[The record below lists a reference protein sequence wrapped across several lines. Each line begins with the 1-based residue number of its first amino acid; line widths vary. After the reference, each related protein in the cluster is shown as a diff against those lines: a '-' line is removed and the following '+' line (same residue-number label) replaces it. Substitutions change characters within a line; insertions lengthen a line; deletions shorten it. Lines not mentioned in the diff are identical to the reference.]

1 MRRVTKLGA
10 VALIAVGAVGGSAA
24 AVSAHS
30 DHRDRGDYGHRANAI
45 QHVLLIS
52 VDGMH
57 QSDLDWYI
65 ANNPNSELAKLASG
79 GAEFTNNHTS
89 DPSDSDPGGTALMT
103 GGNPRSTGV
112 YYDVEYSHG
121 TDEPSLIGG
130 QPTGATCTPGQPP
143 TGGDVIYDSP
153 DDTLPAVPDFLHPN
167 PSDPAYQTFPA
178 FDENGSIF
186 PGGVDTNPGAI
197 MNLQFSLPG
206 SPNPSLNS
214 GNFPVDPETCK
225 PIQPWDYLRD
235 NTIFQVI
242 QKAGMRTAWSDKHE
256 VYTSFEGPGSNGQSI
271 DDFFGPEIDSQAV
284 EPDGTPYPSDT
295 DWAHDDA
302 ATKQY
307 DGYKVQ
313 AVINEINGYPHS
325 GPNATGSNKVGT
337 PAILGMNFQTVSVAE
352 KVDSADTLV
361 KNPDGTYSESPS
373 DCFSATPT
381 PDLNCRAGYYPGTTD
396 PRPLLQHA
404 LDYVNNALQQM
415 DAAIQANPATR
426 GNTAIII
433 TAKHGQSPLD
443 PNQLER
449 IKDGPIIDAI
459 NAAWTAAHPG
469 SGKLIV
475 AGTDDDLWQ
484 SYLSVKTQA
493 AADFVKS
500 YLWNHDALGV
510 NYANTGASC
519 PYPVPTTIPAGCTLV
534 HHSGLAQIYAGK
546 EAARFFGV
554 PYSEPDYPDV
564 FGRVQVGVVY
574 TGGTKIAEHGGDNP
588 GDRDVP
594 LLVYAPGT
602 VRPSSSDRWVETT
615 QVAPTI
621 LSLLGLDPRA
631 LDAVRIEGTE
641 VLPGIDRGRG
651 GR

>member
-1 MRRVTKLGA
+1 MRRVLKLG
-10 VALIAVGAVGGSAA
+10 VAAAIAAGAIGGSAA

-30 DHRDRGDYGHRANAI
+30 DNRDHGHRGRQI
-45 QHVLLIS
+45 SHVLLIS

-65 ANNPNSELAKLASG
+65 ANHPGSELAQLAHG
-79 GAEFTNNHTS
+79 GAEYTNAHTS
-89 DPSDSDPGGTALMT
+89 VPSDSDPGGTALMT

-121 TDEPSLIGG
+121 TDEPSEIGG
-130 QPTGATCTPGQPP
+130 QPTGATCTPGQAP

-153 DDTLPAVPDFLHPN
+153 DDTLPAVPDFLGTAG
-167 PSDPAYQTFPA
+167 STFPA

-186 PGGVDTNPGAI
+186 PGGFDNDPGAI
-197 MNLQFSLPG
+197 MNLQFSPG
-206 SPNPSLNS
+206 GPNPSLNAA
-214 GNFPVDPETCK
+214 NFPVDPKTCQ

-242 QKAGMRTAWSDKHE
+242 QNAGMRTAWSDKHE
-256 VYTSFEGPGSNGQSI
+256 VYASFNGPGSNGTSI

-284 EPDGTPYPSDT
+284 EPNGVPYPTDT

-313 AVINEINGYPHS
+313 AVINELNGFDHS
-325 GPNATGSNKVGT
+325 GRTPEPV

-352 KVDSADTLV
+352 KVDSPSTLSLNADG
-361 KNPDGTYSESPS
+361 KTYTEGPVE
-373 DCFSATPT
+373 P
-381 PDLNCRAGYYPGTTD
+381 AGYYPGTTT
-396 PRPLLQHA
+396 PRPLLASA
-404 LDYVNNALQQM
+404 LDYVNNQL
-415 DAAIQANPATR
+415 AAMVNTINHDGLASS
-426 GNTAIII
+426 TAIIL

-449 IKDGPIIDAI
+449 INDGPIISAI
-459 NAAWTAAHPG
+459 NAAWTAQTG
-469 SGKLIV
+469 DKNNLIV

-519 PYPVPTTIPAGCTLV
+519 PYPVPATIPAGCTLV
-534 HHSGLAQIYAGK
+534 HHSGLAQIYAGH

-574 TGGTKIAEHGGDNP
+574 TGGTKIAEHGGNNP
-588 GDRDVP
+588 GDRDV
-594 LLVYAPGT
+594 LMVVYAPGN
-602 VRPSSSDRWVETT
+602 VRPVLSRRWVETT
-615 QVAPTI
+615 QVAPTV
-621 LSLLGLDPRA
+621 LDLLGLNPRA
-631 LDAVRIEGTE
+631 LKAVQVEGTQ
-641 VLPGIDRGRG
+641 VLPGLGEHRGW
-651 GR
+651 